1 MSEIVGHT
9 AQLAS
14 LQRLVAS
21 GRLPTTAMFA
31 GPAGIGKR
39 LVANR
44 IARSLLCERAIFG
57 GCDECHAC
65 RLVLH
70 GNHPDLKTIEC
81 ADADAA
87 NVAAIRELLYSL
99 NLKSFSGSKR
109 IVIFND
115 AEAMSVQTANIL
127 LKQFEEPRP
136 DTYFL
141 LISANPA
148 ELPPTLISRCQITF
162 FDRLSDEA
170 VKRYIERHPEIST
183 ADGER
188 LNVAELVTLAD
199 GSLSN
204 IELVREHLPLWH
216 DLRDKLTRIRN
227 GDTYLAHELSQA
239 LGKKKDGISAALLLM
254 RIRAREELHHATTD
268 PDRSAWATFLTNIL
282 SAEHAIA
289 ERNLSPVYVL
299 HFILLH
305 LAGRPELGSFTTLTN
320 GGTLLSSV
328 IS

>member
-14 LQRLVAS
+14 LKRLFAA

-31 GPAGIGKR
+31 GPTGIGKKLVAR
-39 LVANR
+39 LV
-44 IARSLLCERAIFG
+44 ARSLLCEQESFG
-57 GCDECHAC
+57 GCDSCHSC
-65 RLVLH
+65 RLVDH

-81 ADADAA
+81 ADQDAA

-109 IVIFND
+109 IVLFND

-148 ELPPTLISRCQITF
+148 ELPPTLLSRCQITF
-162 FDRLSDEA
+162 FDRLTDEA
-170 VKRYIERHPEIST
+170 VKTYIERHPEIST
-183 ADGER
+183 IEGER
-188 LNVAELVTLAD
+188 LKTAELVTLAD

-216 DLRDKLTRIRN
+216 DLKDKLARIRN
-227 GDTYLAHELSQA
+227 GDTFLAHELSQSLA
-239 LGKKKDGISAALLLM
+239 KKKEGIGAALLLM
-254 RIRAREELHHATTD
+254 RIRAREELHRATTD

-282 SAEHAIA
+282 AAEHAIA
-289 ERNLSPVYVL
+289 ERNLSPAYVL
-299 HFILLH
+299 HFTLLH
-305 LAGRPELGSFTTLTN
+305 LAARHELGSFTTLTN
-320 GGTLLSSV
+320 GGTLLASV